1 MKKYEPAITV
11 VSLTLLFAVL
21 ALLVTG
27 AVMQQPD
34 LPVPRMECK
43 SIDPNEAD
51 IAWGKDAYSFKYDP
65 NLLIDMEDFYSESV
79 IFSSS
84 LDDYGEWA
92 VFKRKDEA
100 TVSCNISESEFLIG
114 LPKFM
119 YQCMGK
125 VDQNTQYI
133 IEWADPNEP
142 EESLVIT
149 QSGTDIAL
157 PTLDEQA
164 HREPN
169 EVKE

>member
-34 LPVPRMECK
+34 LPV
-43 SIDPNEAD
+43 
-51 IAWGKDAYSFKYDP
+51 P